1 MLPARLAILR
11 AEPYAQPMPALAR
24 LTRLWFS
31 FDPHVGRRDYL
42 LSGVLLAA
50 LKLVGDSAI
59 LWLSTGR
66 LWDAAYYL
74 QPVRTLL
81 TISLA
86 DAPALLVPLLAVWT
100 LPFLWVGV
108 SMSVRRAIDAGLSPW
123 MGLLFFAPLVS
134 YFFFAVMCAIPSAP
148 PAEAGRDDVMISRGG
163 WPSAMRA
170 IASGLA
176 IGLVMMLLSV
186 YALETY
192 GLALFFGT
200 PFVIGAVTAFVYNR
214 GALGTLRQTLQL
226 VMLTMGI
233 IAGVVLMVQLE
244 GLLCLLMAAPLGASV
259 AAMGAVLGRRIAEHE
274 PQPAL
279 GLWVGLA
286 TLPALAV
293 EDARQP
299 TTALREVRSAVE
311 VDAPPMVV
319 WERVLAFPPL
329 EEPSELLFRLGIA
342 YPQRAEIKG
351 TGVGAVRYC
360 VFSTGPF
367 VEPIT
372 HWEPGVRL
380 AFDVT
385 AQPDALQEWS
395 PYAHVSAPHLDGYF
409 ASRRGEF
416 RLVALPDGRTRLEGS
431 TWYEMQLEPAA
442 YWALIGDVIIAKIHA
457 RVLEH
462 VRDVAEADVRAG
474 GA

>member
-1 MLPARLAILR
+1 MSPSARLI
-11 AEPYAQPMPALAR
+11 
-24 LTRLWFS
+24 RLWLS
-31 FDPHVGRRDYL
+31 FDLQVNRRDYL
-42 LSGVLLAA
+42 ISGVLLAA
-50 LKLVGDSAI
+50 LKLLGDSAM
-59 LWLSTGR
+59 LWFSTGR

-86 DAPALLVPLLAVWT
+86 DAPPLLVPALAAWT

-108 SMSVRRAIDAGLSPW
+108 SMSVRRAIDAGTSPW
-123 MGLLFFAPLVS
+123 LGLLFFAPLVS
-134 YFFFAVMCAIPSAP
+134 YLFFAVMCVLPSASP
-148 PAEAGRDDVMISRGG
+148 TEAARADDIVARSG
-163 WPSAMRA
+163 WPGALRA

-176 IGLVMMLLSV
+176 ISLVMVLLSV

-200 PFVIGAVTAFVYNR
+200 PFVIGAVTAFVFNR
-214 GALGTLRQTLQL
+214 GALATLRETLQL
-226 VMLTMGI
+226 VMLTMAI

-244 GLLCLLMAAPLGASV
+244 GLLCLLMAAPLGLSI
-259 AAMGAVLGRRIAEHE
+259 AAMGGVLGRRIAVHD

-286 TLPALAV
+286 MLPALAV
-293 EDARQP
+293 DDARQP

-319 WERVLAFPPL
+319 WQRVLAFPPL
-329 EEPSELLFRLGIA
+329 AEPNELLFRLGIA

-351 TGVGAVRYC
+351 TGVGAIRYC

-385 AQPDALQEWS
+385 EQPDALQEWS
-395 PYAHVSAPHLDGYF
+395 PYAQVSAPHLDGYF

-431 TWYEMQLEPAA
+431 TWYAMQLEPAA

-462 VRDVAEADVRAG
+462 VRDVAEADVRG
-474 GA
+474 GTGALARGS

>member
-1 MLPARLAILR
+1 MSPSARLI
-11 AEPYAQPMPALAR
+11 
-24 LTRLWFS
+24 RLWFS
-31 FDPHVGRRDYL
+31 FDLQVNRRDYL
-42 LSGVLLAA
+42 ISGVLLAA
-50 LKLVGDSAI
+50 LKLLGDSAM

-86 DAPALLVPLLAVWT
+86 DAPPLLVPALAAWT

-108 SMSVRRAIDAGLSPW
+108 SMSVRRAIDAGTSPW
-123 MGLLFFAPLVS
+123 LGLLFFAPLVS
-134 YFFFAVMCAIPSAP
+134 YLFFAVMCIIPSAP
-148 PAEAGRDDVMISRGG
+148 PSEAARADDIVSRSG
-163 WPSAMRA
+163 WPGALRA

-176 IGLVMMLLSV
+176 ISLVMVLLSV

-200 PFVIGAVTAFVYNR
+200 PFVIGAVTAFVFNR
-214 GALGTLRQTLQL
+214 GALATLRETLQL
-226 VMLTMGI
+226 VMLTMAI

-244 GLLCLLMAAPLGASV
+244 GLLCLLMAAPLGLGI
-259 AAMGAVLGRRIAEHE
+259 AAMGGVLGRRIAVHD

-286 TLPALAV
+286 MLPALAV
-293 EDARQP
+293 DDARQP
-299 TTALREVRSAVE
+299 STALREVRSAVE

-319 WERVLAFPPL
+319 WQRVLAFPPL
-329 EEPSELLFRLGIA
+329 AEPNELLFRLGIA

-351 TGVGAVRYC
+351 TGVGAIRYC

-462 VRDVAEADVRAG
+462 VRDVVEADVRG
-474 GA
+474 GTGAPARGS

>member
-1 MLPARLAILR
+1 
-11 AEPYAQPMPALAR
+11 MPPLAR
-24 LTRLWFS
+24 LVRLWFS
-31 FDPHVGRRDYL
+31 FDLHVGRRDYL
-42 LSGVLLAA
+42 ISGLLLAA
-50 LKLVGDSAI
+50 LKILGDSAI
-59 LWLSTGR
+59 LWVGVGR
-66 LWDAAYYL
+66 WWDAAYYL

-86 DAPALLVPLLAVWT
+86 DAPPLMMPVLAAWT

-108 SMSVRRAIDAGLSPW
+108 SMSVRRAIDSGSSPW
-123 MGLLFFAPLVS
+123 LGLLFFAPLVS
-134 YFFFAVMCAIPSAP
+134 YVFFAAMCVIPSAP
-148 PAEAGRDDVMISRGG
+148 PSDVVRDDDMIAHGG
-163 WPSAMRA
+163 WPSALRA
-170 IASGLA
+170 MASGLA
-176 IGLVMMLLSV
+176 IGLVMVLLSV

-200 PFVIGAVTAFVYNR
+200 PFVIGAVTAFVFNR
-214 GALGTLRQTLQL
+214 GAFATLRQTLQL
-226 VMLTMGI
+226 VMLTMAI
-233 IAGVVLMVQLE
+233 IAGVVIMVQLE
-244 GLLCLLMAAPLGASV
+244 GLLCLLMAAPLGLSI
-259 AAMGAVLGRRIAEHE
+259 AAMGGVLGRRIAGHD

-279 GLWVGLA
+279 GMWVGLA
-286 TLPALAV
+286 MLPALAV

-319 WERVLAFPPL
+319 WQRVLAFPPL
-329 EEPSELLFRLGIA
+329 EEPSDLLFRLGIA

-351 TGVGAVRYC
+351 TGVGAIRYC

-385 AQPDALQEWS
+385 EQPEALQEWS

-409 ASRRGEF
+409 TSRRGEF

-431 TWYEMQLEPAA
+431 TWYEMRLEPAA

-462 VRDVAEADVRAG
+462 VRDVAEADARAVV
-474 GA
+474 ASR